1 MAVKVLGYIFL
12 AVLLLYVGLSVFDL
26 VRKVRKAKQRRMA
39 EQQADDLGANN
50 AEVFEQFDCVDREGQ
65 ADTSKINE
73 GGNSDGHSATD
84 D

>member
-1 MAVKVLGYIFL
+1 MAIKVLGYIFL
-12 AVLLLYVGLSVFDL
+12 AVLLLYVGLSIFDL
-26 VRKVRKAKQRRMA
+26 VRKVRKAKQKRKA
-39 EQQADDLGANN
+39 EQQADDIGA
-50 AEVFEQFDCVDREGQ
+50 ECPDVVEQSDCVDREGQ